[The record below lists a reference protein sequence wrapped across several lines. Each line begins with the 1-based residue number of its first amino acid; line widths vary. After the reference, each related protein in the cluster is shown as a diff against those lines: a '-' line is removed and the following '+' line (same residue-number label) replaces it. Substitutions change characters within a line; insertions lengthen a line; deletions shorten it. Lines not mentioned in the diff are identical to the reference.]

1 MRKLYDNIQCTN
13 INERRAVMPNLSI
26 ISTGYNHEGAKA
38 KDTAAFWVANRYRL
52 SLQYS
57 AEVSV
62 MPGAD
67 LEAREY
73 HIEQLKKSMQYNFA
87 GSALEKLRDIEQ
99 YIHRASNYNPEA
111 IALINALRAELEP

>member
-1 MRKLYDNIQCTN
+1 MRHLYDNIQWTKM
-13 INERRAVMPNLSI
+13 NERRAVMPNLSI
-26 ISTGYNHEGAKA
+26 ISTGYDHEGAEV
-38 KDTAAFWVANRYRL
+38 KDTADFCAANRYRL

-62 MPGAD
+62 MPGTE
-67 LEAREY
+67 LEARDY

-87 GSALEKLRDIEQ
+87 GPALERLRDIEQ
-99 YIHRASNYNPEA
+99 YIHHASNYNPEA